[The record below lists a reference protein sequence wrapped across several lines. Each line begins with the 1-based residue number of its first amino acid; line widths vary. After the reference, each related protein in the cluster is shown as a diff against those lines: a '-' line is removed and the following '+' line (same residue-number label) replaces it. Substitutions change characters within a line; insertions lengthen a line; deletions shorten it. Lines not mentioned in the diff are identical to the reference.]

1 MYIAY
6 FTALGITLLALV
18 VFYVYMKKREK
29 RTNKKMIYINYGL
42 SKGEVERYVTAGN
55 NTSKTD
61 SKIIVDSYQCL
72 TEEGNDLL
80 YKESFSFV

>member
-18 VFYVYMKKREK
+18 GFYVYMKKREK
-29 RTNKKMIYINYGL
+29 RTNIKVVYINYGL
-42 SKGEVERYVTAGN
+42 SKGEVERYVTAGS
-55 NTSKTD
+55 NTRKTD
-61 SKIIVDSYQCL
+61 SKITVDSYQCL

-80 YKESFSFV
+80 FKESFSFV